1 MLNVILFLDDNELL
15 NDKLNQ
21 VYDLL
26 TKLTTNDPNGSS
38 TMKSHKTRTFNNLQV
53 ANLLVSNL
61 SKMLNQTNPLNS
73 IVIDDKLN
81 KTNSHKMKSKT
92 INEIIGEQML
102 EQFDWLKAAFREETS
117 NNNSKPNTEPQSHS
131 SDLINNCENVN
142 FMDSL
147 DKLEKLITRIK
158 LNRLTTLGR
167 LFQAVNTSEHN
178 VLLNVCN
185 KCTGQIKIV

>member
-1 MLNVILFLDDNELL
+1 MLA
-15 NDKLNQ
+15 
-21 VYDLL
+21 
-26 TKLTTNDPNGSS
+26 KLTTNDSNSSS
-38 TMKSHKTRTFNNLQV
+38 TMKSHKSRTYNNLQV

-61 SKMLNQTNPLNS
+61 SKMLNQTNPLHS
-73 IVIDDKLN
+73 MVIDDKLN
-81 KTNSHKMKSKT
+81 NTNSRKMKSKT

-117 NNNSKPNTEPQSHS
+117 NNSKPNTESQSPS
-131 SDLINNCENVN
+131 SDLINENENVN

>member
-1 MLNVILFLDDNELL
+1 
-15 NDKLNQ
+15 

-26 TKLTTNDPNGSS
+26 SKLNGASDANSS
-38 TMKSHKTRTFNNLQV
+38 SMMKSHKTKAYNNLQV

-61 SKMLNQTNPLNS
+61 SKMLNQTNPLNNIS
-73 IVIDDKLN
+73 FEDKLN

-92 INEIIGEQML
+92 LNEIIGEQML
-102 EQFDWLKAAFREETS
+102 EQFDWLKAAFKDEAS
-117 NNNSKPNTEPQSHS
+117 ANSKSNAESQSPEF
-131 SDLINNCENVN
+131 INDNENIN
-142 FMDSL
+142 FIDSL

-167 LFQAVNTSEHN
+167 LFQAVNTSEQN

-185 KCTGQIKIV
+185 KCTGHLYWI

>member
-1 MLNVILFLDDNELL
+1 M
-15 NDKLNQ
+15 
-21 VYDLL
+21 
-26 TKLTTNDPNGSS
+26 
-38 TMKSHKTRTFNNLQV
+38 MKSHKTRTYNNLQV

-117 NNNSKPNTEPQSHS
+117 NNNSKPNTEPQSQA
-131 SDLINNCENVN
+131 SDLINDSENVN

-167 LFQAVNTSEHN
+167 LFQAVNTSEQN

>member
-1 MLNVILFLDDNELL
+1 M
-15 NDKLNQ
+15 
-21 VYDLL
+21 
-26 TKLTTNDPNGSS
+26 
-38 TMKSHKTRTFNNLQV
+38 MKSHKTRTYNNLQV

-117 NNNSKPNTEPQSHS
+117 NNNSKPNTEPQSQA
-131 SDLINNCENVN
+131 SDLINDSENVN

-167 LFQAVNTSEHN
+167 LFQAVNTSDQN

>member
-1 MLNVILFLDDNELL
+1 M
-15 NDKLNQ
+15 
-21 VYDLL
+21 
-26 TKLTTNDPNGSS
+26 
-38 TMKSHKTRTFNNLQV
+38 MKSHKTITYNNFQV
-53 ANLLVSNL
+53 ENLLVSNL

-117 NNNSKPNTEPQSHS
+117 NNNSKPNTEPQSQA
-131 SDLINNCENVN
+131 SDLINDSENVN

-167 LFQAVNTSEHN
+167 LFQAVNTSEQN